1 MRARFGTRTFVA
13 RASAAACRRAMAR
26 RFVTF
31 AKYLLERFQISRLR
45 AWKQNIGRNRGDINP
60 GSGVNP
66 VSFPALT
73 LAPVFFPGHLDR
85 YFFNEKIGQVFV
97 FIGTTIS
104 QRAVLRPS
112 IDRGF
117 RFPVKFSFAPSLHL
131 QIGAAKKKITAAVP
145 IWNTRPFRER
155 KKKALDRAASVELTV
170 MTAFAVSPE
179 PRSRVFE
186 DFSLPAKA
194 TTHGR
199 VRRARVEVSRARP
212 AQATMESR
220 RDPLAETSE
229 VSDDTVRAG
238 AVSGETGT
246 GASRAPPSSRQ
257 RIIPL
262 GRTRADS
269 RPRPS
274 RADTPPPRERPQ
286 VIRDPFEKPLP
297 TRDEL
302 PYWSM
307 REVLPELLETEETAV
322 RPRAIVRPAPR
333 TARSG
338 HSQPFATALGSVPGA
353 PRDENLASGV
363 FPEPRARRNA
373 RRPRDEAMKRP
384 RTS

>member
-1 MRARFGTRTFVA
+1 
-13 RASAAACRRAMAR
+13 
-26 RFVTF
+26 
-31 AKYLLERFQISRLR
+31 
-45 AWKQNIGRNRGDINP
+45 
-60 GSGVNP
+60 
-66 VSFPALT
+66 
-73 LAPVFFPGHLDR
+73 
-85 YFFNEKIGQVFV
+85 
-97 FIGTTIS
+97 
-104 QRAVLRPS
+104 
-112 IDRGF
+112 
-117 RFPVKFSFAPSLHL
+117 
-131 QIGAAKKKITAAVP
+131 
-145 IWNTRPFRER
+145 
-155 KKKALDRAASVELTV
+155 LTV

-179 PRSRVFE
+179 PRSRVRRT
-186 DFSLPAKA
+186 FSPGQSDDTRQSASRACGSVASA
-194 TTHGR
+194 T
-199 VRRARVEVSRARP
+199 RAGDDGVAARP
-212 AQATMESR
+212 ARGDERGLGRHGTRGSGVGGDGDR
-220 RDPLAETSE
+220 RVA
-229 VSDDTVRAG
+229 R
-238 AVSGETGT
+238 
-246 GASRAPPSSRQ
+246 PPSSRQ

-338 HSQPFATALGSVPGA
+338 HSRPCRDRARLGSA
-353 PRDENLASGV
+353 TRDENLASGV

>member
-1 MRARFGTRTFVA
+1 
-13 RASAAACRRAMAR
+13 
-26 RFVTF
+26 
-31 AKYLLERFQISRLR
+31 
-45 AWKQNIGRNRGDINP
+45 
-60 GSGVNP
+60 
-66 VSFPALT
+66 
-73 LAPVFFPGHLDR
+73 
-85 YFFNEKIGQVFV
+85 
-97 FIGTTIS
+97 
-104 QRAVLRPS
+104 
-112 IDRGF
+112 
-117 RFPVKFSFAPSLHL
+117 VK
-131 QIGAAKKKITAAVP
+131 
-145 IWNTRPFRER
+145 R

-338 HSQPFATALGSVPGA
+338 HSRPCRDRARLGSA
-353 PRDENLASGV
+353 TRDENLASGV
-363 FPEPRARRNA
+363 FPEPRARRNKKRA
-373 RRPRDEAMKRP
+373 DLAMKR
-384 RTS
+384 